1 MKNLLLVAL
10 VLFCTSCEEDR
21 QTEVRYLGK
30 ENPKD
35 EIPFKRVTHFEYKG
49 HKYIQFEVDLGQ
61 NKQEWELYMIL
72 NVAVTIINGLE
83 RVTCEEQGL
92 PAKQIAHFGVLGS
105 EPNLSAICRCGV

>member
-1 MKNLLLVAL
+1 MKNLNQKIKIIMKNFLLVAL

-49 HKYIQFEVDLGQ
+49 HKYIKFNELAGQ
-61 NKQEWELYMIL
+61 SS
-72 NVAVTIINGLE
+72 VGGV
-83 RVTCEEQGL
+83 VHDPDCEC
-92 PAKQIAHFGVLGS
+92 FGK
-105 EPNLSAICRCGV
+105 EK